1 MRAYRISRRLIVALG
16 VAGLGLAWG
25 CGGLLPPELVYDL
38 HVDPILPEGR
48 GDYSIDLEDSAM
60 VFSHEG
66 LLSGSGPYKT
76 LSSMRV
82 SRHVTTV
89 STSIPI
95 LAPKSTKN

>member
-1 MRAYRISRRLIVALG
+1 MRAYRISRRWIVALG

-48 GDYSIDLEDSAM
+48 GDYTIDLEDSAM

-66 LLSGSGPYKT
+66 L
-76 LSSMRV
+76 R
-82 SRHVTTV
+82 RQDR
-89 STSIPI
+89 
-95 LAPKSTKN
+95 LAVLNVEAENPLRLKQLR